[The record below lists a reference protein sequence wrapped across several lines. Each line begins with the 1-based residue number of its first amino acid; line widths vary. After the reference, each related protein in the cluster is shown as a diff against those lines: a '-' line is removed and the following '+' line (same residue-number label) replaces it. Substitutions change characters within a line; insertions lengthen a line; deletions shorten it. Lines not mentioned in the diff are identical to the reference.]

1 MAAIGAA
8 REQPGAVYAAWPSL
22 ELTDRTLTGE
32 QVKKLWHAIKS
43 KYASATANV
52 PSAPASPPEPAKHR
66 KRATPMDERAEAAG
80 VKYEKTPEGL
90 REIIANKDASAAA
103 KARHEL
109 KRHKTTMCKKVGRA
123 EVAREKWAEV
133 RNSFRRHGYH
143 ISREIVDS
151 TDCHVPC
158 DESNILDRLKDFDAR
173 APSAEEHAREE
184 RRRRFENWLNIRKH
198 AWRDQQWRRRQ

>member
-22 ELTDRTLTGE
+22 ELPDRTLTGQ
-32 QVKKLWHAIKS
+32 QVKKRWHDIKS

-90 REIIANKDASAAA
+90 REIIANKDASPAAAA

-151 TDCHVPC
+151 TECHVPS
-158 DESNILDRLKDFDAR
+158 DESDALNCLKVATSSGATPVLVPLVLLLIR
-173 APSAEEHAREE
+173 HPSCL
-184 RRRRFENWLNIRKH
+184 WDSCLLC
-198 AWRDQQWRRRQ
+198 